1 MPDVP
6 RWRRC
11 LTIIAPNEIAARI
24 AIAIKIGTTGED
36 PPPSPCGAGF
46 PLAWSA
52 GCTPFVEVPDEGL
65 SGLPCWPW
73 PEPLP
78 VLVGPADPSSDP
90 EDVLPAEEPPSEG
103 FESVESVLVAGA
115 DAPPFDDL
123 EDFAGGESWWT
134 GSLPVAVGGASEYWI
149 PLESA

>member
-11 LTIIAPNEIAARI
+11 LITIAPNEIAART

-36 PPPSPCGAGF
+36 PPPSPWEEG
-46 PLAWSA
+46 LTLVWSA
-52 GCTPFVEVPDEGL
+52 GCTPFADAPGEGL
-65 SGLPCWPW
+65 SGLPCWP
-73 PEPLP
+73 EPLP
-78 VLVGPADPSSDP
+78 LLVGAADPSSDP

-123 EDFAGGESWWT
+123 DDFAGGDDSWWT
-134 GSLPVAVGGASEYWI
+134 GSFPVAVGGASEYWI